1 MSEDGQPGVLLRARN
16 LSRSFP
22 GVRALDGVHLA
33 IEAGKTHAVMGE
45 NGAGKSTLMRILAG
59 LDKPDAG
66 EILFEGRPVRLRSPQ
81 TALRLG
87 IAMIHQE
94 LLPFPEMTV
103 AENIFIG
110 REPASA
116 LFGWLD
122 KGSMRREAG
131 RLLGLLGAPFSPV
144 MRMKELSVAG
154 MQMVEI
160 AKALAH
166 EARVII
172 MDEPTS
178 ALSDRETEALFRV
191 IGDLQHRGVAVI
203 FISHKLDEVFRLADA
218 VTVLRDGRHV
228 ATCPVGEVT
237 REKLIALM
245 VGRELNTVFPPIPSG
260 IGEVVLSVR
269 GLTKAGCYQ
278 DIHLEA
284 RRGEILGFAGLMG
297 AGRTELVSAVSG
309 LAPAD
314 SGEIRVRGRRV
325 RIASPRDG
333 LANGIAMVTEDRKNE
348 GLVLTLSVKQNLTLA
363 SLRACCRGGFIDHR
377 VENRVADERIRALGI
392 KTPGRDEQVYHLSGG
407 NQQKVVIGRA
417 LLANPDILILDEPT
431 RGIDIG
437 AKAEVYELIVRLAS
451 EGKAILLV
459 SSELPEVMALSHRIL
474 VMHEGT
480 ITAELDPRRTTPE
493 EVLKHAME
501 ERTCDADS

>member
-1 MSEDGQPGVLLRARN
+1 MSEAGQSGLLLQARN
-16 LSRSFP
+16 LSKSFP
-22 GVRALDGVHLA
+22 GVRALDGVQLSV
-33 IEAGKTHAVMGE
+33 EAGKTHAVTGE

-59 LDKPDAG
+59 LDEPDAG
-66 EILFEGRPVRLRSPQ
+66 EILFEDRPVHLRSPQ

-94 LLPFPEMTV
+94 LLPFPELTV

-110 REPASA
+110 REPAYA

-122 KGSMRREAG
+122 KGAMRREAE
-131 RLLGLLGAPFSPV
+131 RLLSLLGAPFPPT
-144 MRMKELSVAG
+144 MKMKELSVAG

-166 EARVII
+166 EARIII

-178 ALSDRETEALFRV
+178 ALSDREAEALFRV
-191 IGDLQHRGVAVI
+191 IRDLQRRGVAVI
-203 FISHKLDEVFRLADA
+203 YISHKLDEVFRLADT
-218 VTVLRDGRHV
+218 VTVLRDGRHM
-228 ATCPVGEVT
+228 ATRPIRDVT
-237 REKLIALM
+237 RKNLISLM
-245 VGRELNTVFPPIPSG
+245 VGRELNTVFPPIPPG
-260 IGEVVLSVR
+260 NGEVALSVR
-269 GLTKAGCYQ
+269 GLTKAGRYR
-278 DIHLEA
+278 DIHFEA
-284 RRGEILGFAGLMG
+284 RRGEILGIAGLMG
-297 AGRTELVSAVSG
+297 AGRTELVSAISG
-309 LAPAD
+309 LLPAD
-314 SGEIRVRGRRV
+314 SGEVWVRGVSV

-333 LANGIAMVTEDRKNE
+333 LANGIAMVTEDRKKE

-363 SLRACCRGGFIDHR
+363 SLPACCHGGFIDHR
-377 VENRVADERIRALGI
+377 LENRVADERIHALGI
-392 KTPGRDEQVYHLSGG
+392 KTPGRDERVYHLSGG

-417 LLANPDILILDEPT
+417 LLSNPDILILDEPT

-451 EGKAILLV
+451 QGKVILLV

-480 ITAELDPRRTTPE
+480 ITAELDPRQTTPE
-493 EVLKHAME
+493 EVLKHAMK
-501 ERTCDADS
+501 ERICDAGS

>member
-1 MSEDGQPGVLLRARN
+1 MSAARQSGFLLEARA

-22 GVRALDGVHLA
+22 GVRALDGVQLG

-45 NGAGKSTLMRILAG
+45 NGAGKSTFMRILAG
-59 LDKPDAG
+59 LDEPDTG
-66 EILFEGRPVRLRSPQ
+66 ELLFEGRPVRLRSPHA
-81 TALRLG
+81 ALRLG

-110 REPASA
+110 REPASS
-116 LFGWLD
+116 FVGWID
-122 KGSMRREAG
+122 QGSMRREAE
-131 RLLGLLGAPFSPV
+131 RLLSRLGAAFPPG
-144 MRMKELSVAG
+144 MPMKELSVAG

-166 EARVII
+166 EARIII

-178 ALSDRETEALFRV
+178 ALSEREAEALFSV
-191 IGDLQHRGVAVI
+191 IGDLRRRGVAI
-203 FISHKLDEVFRLADA
+203 IYISHKLDEVFRLADA

-228 ATCPVGEVT
+228 ATCPVSDVT

-245 VGRELNTVFPPIPSG
+245 VGRELAAVFPPVPSG
-260 IGEVVLSVR
+260 RGDVALSVR
-269 GLTKAGCYQ
+269 GLTKAGRYH
-278 DIHLEA
+278 DIHFDV
-284 RRGEILGFAGLMG
+284 RRGEILGIAGLMG
-297 AGRTELVSAVSG
+297 AGRTELVSAISG
-309 LAPAD
+309 LVPAD
-314 SGEIRVRGRRV
+314 SGEIWVRGAKV
-325 RIASPRDG
+325 RIDSPGDG
-333 LANGIAMVTEDRKNE
+333 LANGIAMVTEDRKRE
-348 GLVLTLSVKQNLTLA
+348 GLVLALSVKKNLTLA
-363 SLRACCRGGFIDHR
+363 SLGACCRGGFIDHR
-377 VENRVADERIRALGI
+377 VENRVADERIQALGI
-392 KTPGRDEQVYHLSGG
+392 KTPGRDERVYHLSGG

-417 LLANPDILILDEPT
+417 LLTNPDILILDEPT

-474 VMHEGT
+474 VMHEGI
-480 ITAELDPRRTTPE
+480 ITAEVDPRRTTPE
-493 EVLKHAME
+493 EILKHAME
-501 ERTCDADS
+501 ERIYDATS